1 MPNSFAFF
9 SLIAWPFVALWL
21 YLSRPV
27 GKATVWTILA
37 GHLLLPVGTFFKIE
51 MVPQFDKY
59 SVPSLCALAGCIIFA
74 RPPPRFFGRMGLV
87 QILILFF
94 VVGPLVT
101 ALLNGDPIFVGN
113 KVLPGVGAYDGF
125 STLLFQLIM
134 LIPFFLGRAFL
145 RTAEDIVQVFH
156 ALSVAGLA
164 YSLLLLFEIRFSPQL
179 HNWLYGYYPSDFI
192 QVMREGGT
200 YRPMVFMGHG
210 LVATFFAMTA
220 TVASAAFWRA
230 RVRIVRFAPPAT
242 VTAYLSIVLIL
253 CKSGAALVY
262 GMVLVPI
269 TRWTK
274 PRFQMHIATAF
285 VLVALLYPLLRSL
298 DIFPTNAIVEI
309 SRAIDDARGGSLQ
322 YRFDQE
328 ARLLEKASQRVLFGW
343 GRYGR
348 NRVYEVLEGGVGADA
363 SVTDGRWTITLG
375 QFGLVGFLAEFGLL
389 SISVF
394 RAASALKFAE
404 SFRDSVFLS
413 ALALI
418 VAINI
423 IDLLPNA
430 TLSPWTW
437 LLAGSL
443 LGRSEMI
450 LARSRNRKPQSSP
463 LKSATIEEAKLATP
477 KAAI

>member
-1 MPNSFAFF
+1 
-9 SLIAWPFVALWL
+9 
-21 YLSRPV
+21 
-27 GKATVWTILA
+27 
-37 GHLLLPVGTFFKIE
+37 
-51 MVPQFDKY
+51 
-59 SVPSLCALAGCIIFA
+59 
-74 RPPPRFFGRMGLV
+74 
-87 QILILFF
+87 
-94 VVGPLVT
+94 
-101 ALLNGDPIFVGN
+101 
-113 KVLPGVGAYDGF
+113 
-125 STLLFQLIM
+125 
-134 LIPFFLGRAFL
+134 
-145 RTAEDIVQVFH
+145 
-156 ALSVAGLA
+156 
-164 YSLLLLFEIRFSPQL
+164 
-179 HNWLYGYYPSDFI
+179 
-192 QVMREGGT
+192 
-200 YRPMVFMGHG
+200 
-210 LVATFFAMTA
+210 
-220 TVASAAFWRA
+220 
-230 RVRIVRFAPPAT
+230 
-242 VTAYLSIVLIL
+242 
-253 CKSGAALVY
+253 
-262 GMVLVPI
+262 
-269 TRWTK
+269 
-274 PRFQMHIATAF
+274 MHIATAF